1 MTSAKN
7 NLIQSKMKIN
17 MFNNRYGWLFMA
29 LMALMVLSVSSC
41 KEDEEGMG
49 TPVITAV
56 RVCDP
61 AKADSTFT
69 KAGTGRQ
76 IAIIGQNLS
85 KVQKVFINDQQVYF
99 NPTMNTDH
107 SVIVRIPSEDD
118 GFVLT
123 AFDSNL
129 KDEIRVETSHGI
141 ATYAFKVTAPYPSIS
156 RIQASYPRK
165 AGDLLNVYGLNLVDI
180 EKVYFTDITAA
191 QLDTTKWETVGG
203 NHVDAANV
211 STVVSD
217 HHINSRTQA
226 YETTS
231 QLGVVIPSLPYDKG
245 ALVIECAAGTTYID
259 FSVVPGKPVLFDV
272 SSDMPV
278 IGEEVVLEG
287 REFVQV
293 ESITYGDVTLTP
305 DQFTVSESEDA
316 IQFKMSQ
323 VPSQGG
329 DGLLT
334 VTTPGGQASILFYNY
349 GCLLTSFDGDA
360 TDNGWDPNA
369 TYETASPDMAPFTSS
384 GNYARITVESEAQ
397 QWWGKMVYF
406 RKDWDGNS
414 FALPSFDVIP
424 ETASADEVYLAM
436 EVYNNNSDYNNGVF
450 SGYIRY
456 MIQTLDNSEN
466 QFDNFEWTDYDA
478 GVFAHP
484 SPVLGDINGEA
495 PVGKWYRHVLPLS
508 RIPCFAG
515 LSYGEIVTLGINQF
529 RLQSINQG
537 TSRGFIDVCLD
548 NVRIF
553 YKKK

>member
-1 MTSAKN
+1 MNSAKN
-7 NLIQSKMKIN
+7 NLIGNKMKRN
-17 MFNNRYGWLFMA
+17 MFNNRYGWLVMA

-61 AKADSTFT
+61 AKADSNFT
-69 KAGTGRQ
+69 KAGTGQQ

-107 SVIVRIPSEDD
+107 SVIVSIPTEDD

-123 AFDSNL
+123 AFDSSL
-129 KDEIRVETSHGI
+129 KDEIRVETSHGT
-141 ATYAFKVTAPYPSIS
+141 AVYSFKVTAPYPSIT
-156 RIQASYPRK
+156 RIQAMYPRK

-203 NHVDAANV
+203 NHVEATSVN
-211 STVVSD
+211 TVVSD

-231 QLGVVIPSLPYDKG
+231 QLGVVIPSLPYEKG
-245 ALVIECAAGTTYID
+245 ALVIECAGGTTYID
-259 FSVVPGKPVLFDV
+259 FTVVPGMPVLNDI

-278 IGEEVVLEG
+278 LGEEVVLTG

-305 DQFTVSESEDA
+305 DQFVVAESEDA

-323 VPSQGG
+323 LPSQGG

-334 VTTPGGQASILFYNY
+334 VTTPGGKASILFYNY
-349 GCLLTSFDGDA
+349 NCLLTSFDGDA

-369 TYETASPDMAPFTSS
+369 SYETATPDAAPFTSS

-414 FALPSFDVIP
+414 FALPSFDIIP
-424 ETASADEVYLAM
+424 ATASADEVYLAM

-456 MIQTLDNSEN
+456 MIQPLDNSEN

-478 GVFAHP
+478 GAFGNF

-508 RIPCFAG
+508 NIPCFAG
-515 LSYGEIVTLGINQF
+515 HSYADIVTLGINQF